1 MSAPWRSA
9 AGSRPG
15 KWSVW
20 KFNWLVN
27 HKIIAALERARPHA
41 HGLLVDVG
49 CGSKA
54 FAPVLEPRVAR
65 YLGVDWARP
74 PGFAR
79 ERGPDV
85 LARVEAL
92 PFRDASVDT
101 VFGMSLLTF
110 LPEPHAL
117 LEEARR
123 VVRPDGALILEFT
136 QMAPRHQEPEDF
148 FCFTRNGARRLL
160 ERADFTPVEFIPIG
174 GLWTRVGLSVIAAVN
189 RVNRGPW
196 RVVTEIPARLLYVV
210 FQLGFALLDLVF
222 HDPADVLAYLVVARP
237 APRGAGR

>member
-1 MSAPWRSA
+1 MSGLRRSH
-9 AGSRPG
+9 PG

-54 FAPVLEPRVAR
+54 FAPVLAPHVAR

-74 PGFAR
+74 PGFTR

-92 PFRDASVDT
+92 PLRDGSVDT

-110 LPEPHAL
+110 LPEPQRM

-123 VVRPDGALILEFT
+123 VVRPEGTLILEFT

-148 FCFTRNGARRLL
+148 FCFTRNGARALL
-160 ERADFTPVEFIPIG
+160 ARAGFEPVEFIPIG
-174 GLWTRVGLSVIAAVN
+174 GLWTRAGLSLIAGVN

-196 RVVTEIPARLLYVV
+196 RPLTEIPARLLYVV
-210 FQLGFALLDLVF
+210 FQLAFEGLDRLF
-222 HDPADVLAYLVVARP
+222 HDPADVLAWLVVARP
-237 APRGAGR
+237 VARTRS